1 LGPEPIADFSA
12 DFTPACAKGAAT
24 TLLQARTSHPMAKP
38 KQPAAAP
45 DKIALYDALLAS
57 IAGIERK
64 GAVLGFRGRAII
76 AP

>member
-1 LGPEPIADFSA
+1 
-12 DFTPACAKGAAT
+12 
-24 TLLQARTSHPMAKP
+24 MAKP